1 MLAGHKLNTILDIVK
16 TSSKE
21 ELAWINGYLSG
32 ILAGE
37 QAPANLEKPST
48 QKKKITI
55 AFGTETGNSKSV
67 ATGFA
72 AKAKSRGII
81 PKLVSLDQYRLSDLP
96 KEENFLAIISTH
108 GDGEPPEAAKKFYDH
123 IHLNGFTIPKMKYGV
138 LALGD
143 TAYPLFCKAGEDVD
157 QQFQKL
163 GAKRILPLQKCDVDY
178 EEQAHVWFDQFLQSV
193 DHFTP
198 VPVQESVNIK
208 KSTGKK
214 TYDGVLLS
222 KTVLNGRGSS
232 KQTFHLEL
240 SADALDYQPGDAIG
254 IIPENKVSVVN
265 EIISLVHA
273 NAQQTLVFK
282 NETCTIHELLK
293 SRLNISCLPERIIK
307 QYATIINQPVNE
319 KQIAL
324 LDLLKAYPMPQP
336 QKFIELIQIL
346 EPIAPRLYS
355 ISSSPSA
362 HEGEVHITVANDK
375 FFYKEEQRSG
385 LCSDFLSRLPIDSDL
400 KFYVQKNNRFR
411 LPAEDKDIIMI
422 GPGTGIA
429 PFRSFVAEREA
440 AGATGRNWLFFG
452 DQHFTTDFLYQTEW
466 QNWFST
472 GVLTNISLAF
482 SRDQQEKIYVQHKI
496 MERATEFFDWIENG
510 AFIYV
515 CGSKQPM
522 SVDVEHTILKVIAE
536 QGKLSIDDAEKY
548 LDNLKEEGRYC
559 KDVY

>member
-37 QAPANLEKPST
+37 KGTENLEKPAS

-81 PKLVSLDQYRLSDLP
+81 PKLVSLDQYRLTDLP

-163 GAKRILPLQKCDVDY
+163 GAKRIVPLQKCDVDY
-178 EEQAHVWFDQFLQSV
+178 EEQAQIWFDQFLQSF
-193 DHFTP
+193 DDLAPAQMQQTA
-198 VPVQESVNIK
+198 SIK

-214 TYDGVLLS
+214 TYEGVLLS

-232 KQTFHLEL
+232 KQTFHLEI
-240 SADALDYQPGDAIG
+240 SVNELDYHPGDAIG
-254 IIPENKVSVVN
+254 IVPENNVN
-265 EIISLVHA
+265 IVDEIISMVDA
-273 NAQQTLVFK
+273 NPQQTLVFK
-282 NETCTIHELLK
+282 NETCTVYELLR

-307 QYATIINQPVNE
+307 QYAVIIDQPVNE
-319 KQIAL
+319 IRISL
-324 LDLLKAYPMPQP
+324 LDLLKTYPMPKP
-336 QKFIELIQIL
+336 EKFIELIQIL

-385 LCSDFLSRLPIDSDL
+385 LCSDYLSRLPVDTGL
-400 KFYVQKNNRFR
+400 KFYVHKNNRFR
-411 LPAEDKDIIMI
+411 LPAADKDIIMI
-422 GPGTGIA
+422 GPGTGVA

-440 AGATGRNWLFFG
+440 TGSSGRNWLFFG

-482 SRDQQEKIYVQHKI
+482 SRDQQEKKYVQHKI
-496 MERATEFFDWIENG
+496 EERAKELFEWLENG
-510 AFIYV
+510 AYLYV
-515 CGSKQPM
+515 CGAKEPM
-522 SVDVEHTILKVIAE
+522 SVDVENKILEVIVE
-536 QGKLSIDDAEKY
+536 QGQLTDDGAFRY
-548 LDNLKEEGRYC
+548 LDMLKEEGRYC

>member
-37 QAPANLEKPST
+37 QAPDNSAKPST

-81 PKLVSLDQYRLSDLP
+81 PKLVSLDQYRLSDLL

-178 EEQAHVWFDQFLQSV
+178 EEQAHIWFDQFLQSV
-193 DHFTP
+193 DNLSP
-198 VPVQESVNIK
+198 VPVQESANIK

-222 KTVLNGRGSS
+222 KTVLNCRGSS
-232 KQTFHLEL
+232 KQTFHL
-240 SADALDYQPGDAIG
+240 
-254 IIPENKVSVVN
+254 
-265 EIISLVHA
+265 
-273 NAQQTLVFK
+273 
-282 NETCTIHELLK
+282 
-293 SRLNISCLPERIIK
+293 
-307 QYATIINQPVNE
+307 
-319 KQIAL
+319 
-324 LDLLKAYPMPQP
+324 
-336 QKFIELIQIL
+336 
-346 EPIAPRLYS
+346 
-355 ISSSPSA
+355 
-362 HEGEVHITVANDK
+362 
-375 FFYKEEQRSG
+375 
-385 LCSDFLSRLPIDSDL
+385 
-400 KFYVQKNNRFR
+400 
-411 LPAEDKDIIMI
+411 
-422 GPGTGIA
+422 
-429 PFRSFVAEREA
+429 
-440 AGATGRNWLFFG
+440 
-452 DQHFTTDFLYQTEW
+452 
-466 QNWFST
+466 
-472 GVLTNISLAF
+472 
-482 SRDQQEKIYVQHKI
+482 
-496 MERATEFFDWIENG
+496 
-510 AFIYV
+510 
-515 CGSKQPM
+515 
-522 SVDVEHTILKVIAE
+522 
-536 QGKLSIDDAEKY
+536 
-548 LDNLKEEGRYC
+548 
-559 KDVY
+559 

>member
-37 QAPANLEKPST
+37 KGTENLDKPVS

-81 PKLVSLDQYRLSDLP
+81 PKLVSLDQYRLTDLP

-108 GDGEPPEAAKKFYDH
+108 GDGEPPEAARKFYDH

-163 GAKRILPLQKCDVDY
+163 GAKRIVPLQKCDVDY
-178 EEQAHVWFDQFLQSV
+178 EEQAQIWFDQFLQSF
-193 DHFTP
+193 DDLAPAQMQQTA
-198 VPVQESVNIK
+198 SIK

-214 TYDGVLLS
+214 TYEGVLLS

-232 KQTFHLEL
+232 KQTFHLEI
-240 SADALDYQPGDAIG
+240 SANELDYHPGDAIG
-254 IIPENKVSVVN
+254 IVPENNVN
-265 EIISLVHA
+265 IVDEIISMVDA
-273 NAQQTLVFK
+273 NPQQTLVFK
-282 NETCTIHELLK
+282 NETCTIYELLR

-307 QYATIINQPVNE
+307 QYAEIIDQPVNE
-319 KQIAL
+319 IRISL
-324 LDLLKAYPMPQP
+324 LDLLKTYPMPKP
-336 QKFIELIQIL
+336 EKFIELIQIL

-385 LCSDFLSRLPIDSDL
+385 LCSDYLSRLPVDTGL
-400 KFYVQKNNRFR
+400 KFYVHKNNRFR

-422 GPGTGIA
+422 GPGTGVA
-429 PFRSFVAEREA
+429 PFRSFVAEREVT
-440 AGATGRNWLFFG
+440 GSTGRNWLFFG

-482 SRDQQEKIYVQHKI
+482 SRDQQDKKYVQHKI
-496 MERATEFFDWIENG
+496 EERAKEFFEWLENG
-510 AFIYV
+510 AYLYV
-515 CGSKQPM
+515 CGAKEPM
-522 SVDVEHTILKVIAE
+522 SVDVENKILEVIAE
-536 QGKLSIDDAEKY
+536 QGQLTDDGAFRY
-548 LDNLKEEGRYC
+548 LDMLKEEGRYC

>member
-37 QAPANLEKPST
+37 KGTESLEKPAT

-72 AKAKSRGII
+72 AKAKGRGII
-81 PKLVSLDQYRLSDLP
+81 PKLVSLDQYRLNDLP

-163 GAKRILPLQKCDVDY
+163 GAKRIVPLQKCDVDY
-178 EEQAHVWFDQFLQSV
+178 EEQAQIWFDQFLQSF
-193 DHFTP
+193 DDL
-198 VPVQESVNIK
+198 VPAQMQQTATIK

-232 KQTFHLEL
+232 KQTFHLEI
-240 SADALDYQPGDAIG
+240 SADELDYQPGDAIG
-254 IIPENKVSVVN
+254 IVPENSVNIVD
-265 EIISLVHA
+265 EIISMVDA
-273 NAQQTLVFK
+273 NPGQTLVFK
-282 NETCTIHELLK
+282 NETCTIYELLRN
-293 SRLNISCLPERIIK
+293 RLNISCLPERIIK
-307 QYATIINQPVNE
+307 QYAEIINLPVNE
-319 KQIAL
+319 LRISL
-324 LDLLKAYPMPQP
+324 LDMLKTYPMPQP
-336 QKFIELIQIL
+336 EKFIELIQIL

-362 HEGEVHITVANDK
+362 HDGEVHITVANDK
-375 FFYKEEQRSG
+375 FYYKEEQRSG
-385 LCSDFLSRLPIDSDL
+385 LCSDYLSRLPVDTGL
-400 KFYVQKNNRFR
+400 KFYVHKNNRFR
-411 LPAEDKDIIMI
+411 LPAEDKDVIMI
-422 GPGTGIA
+422 GPGTGVA

-440 AGATGRNWLFFG
+440 TGSTGRNWLFFG

-482 SRDQQEKIYVQHKI
+482 SRDQQEKKYVQHKI
-496 MERATEFFDWIENG
+496 VERAAEFFEWIENG
-510 AFIYV
+510 AFLYV
-515 CGSKQPM
+515 CGAKQPM
-522 SVDVEHTILKVIAE
+522 SLDVEQSIIKVITE
-536 QGKLSIDDAEKY
+536 QGQLSVADAEKY
-548 LDNLKEEGRYC
+548 LNSLKEEGRYC

>member
-37 QAPANLEKPST
+37 KGTENLEKPAS

-81 PKLVSLDQYRLSDLP
+81 PKLVSLDQYRLTDLP

-163 GAKRILPLQKCDVDY
+163 GAKRIVPLQKCDVDY
-178 EEQAHVWFDQFLQSV
+178 EEQAQIWFDQFLQSF
-193 DHFTP
+193 DDLAPAQMQQTA
-198 VPVQESVNIK
+198 SIK

-214 TYDGVLLS
+214 TYEGVLLS

-232 KQTFHLEL
+232 KQTFHLEI
-240 SADALDYQPGDAIG
+240 SVNELDYHPGDAIG
-254 IIPENKVSVVN
+254 IVPENSVNIVDD
-265 EIISLVHA
+265 IIAMVDA
-273 NAQQTLVFK
+273 NPQQTLVFK
-282 NETCTIHELLK
+282 NETCTVYELLR

-307 QYATIINQPVNE
+307 QYAVIIDQPVNE
-319 KQIAL
+319 IRISL
-324 LDLLKAYPMPQP
+324 LDLLKTYPMPKP
-336 QKFIELIQIL
+336 EKFIELIQIL

-385 LCSDFLSRLPIDSDL
+385 LCSDYLSRLPVDTGL
-400 KFYVQKNNRFR
+400 KFYVHKNNRFR
-411 LPAEDKDIIMI
+411 LPAADKDIIMI
-422 GPGTGIA
+422 GPGTGVA

-440 AGATGRNWLFFG
+440 TGSSGRNWLFFG

-482 SRDQQEKIYVQHKI
+482 SRDQQEKKYVQHKI
-496 MERATEFFDWIENG
+496 EERAKELFEWLENG
-510 AFIYV
+510 AYLYV
-515 CGSKQPM
+515 CGAKEPM
-522 SVDVEHTILKVIAE
+522 SVDVENKILEVIAE
-536 QGKLSIDDAEKY
+536 QGQLTDDGAFRY
-548 LDNLKEEGRYC
+548 LDMLKEEGRYC

>member
-37 QAPANLEKPST
+37 NSQEVLDQSPT

-72 AKAKSRGII
+72 AKAKSKGII
-81 PKLVSLDQYRLSDLP
+81 PKLVSLDQYRLKDLQ

-108 GDGEPPEAAKKFYDH
+108 GDGEPPEAAKKFYEH
-123 IHLNGFTIPKMKYGV
+123 IHLNGFTIPKMKYGI

-143 TAYPLFCKAGEDVD
+143 SAYPLFCKAGEDVD

-163 GAKRILPLQKCDVDY
+163 GAKRIVPLQKCDVDY
-178 EEQAHVWFDQFLQSV
+178 EEQAQNWFDQFLQSFNDIAPGHV
-193 DHFTP
+193 HQP
-198 VPVQESVNIK
+198 VTIK
-208 KSTGKK
+208 PSTGKK

-222 KTVLNGRGSS
+222 KTLLNGRGSS
-232 KQTFHLEL
+232 KQTFHFEIT
-240 SADALDYQPGDAIG
+240 ADKLDYQPGDAIG
-254 IIPENKVSVVN
+254 IVPENSEKTVD
-265 EIISLVHA
+265 EIISLVQTD
-273 NAQQTLVFK
+273 AQQTLVFK
-282 NETCTIHELLK
+282 NETCTIYELLR

-307 QYATIINQPVNE
+307 QYAEIINQPVIE
-319 KQIAL
+319 LRISL

-362 HEGEVHITVANDK
+362 HEGEVQITVANDK

-385 LCSDFLSRLPIDSDL
+385 LCSDYLSRLPVDRDL
-400 KFYVQKNNRFR
+400 NFYIHKNKQFR

-422 GPGTGIA
+422 GPGTGVA

-440 AGATGRNWLFFG
+440 TGSTGRNWLFFG

-482 SRDQQEKIYVQHKI
+482 SRDQQEKKYVQHKI
-496 MERATEFFDWIENG
+496 IECASEFFEWIENG
-510 AFIYV
+510 AYLYV
-515 CGSKQPM
+515 CGAKQPM
-522 SVDVEHTILKVIAE
+522 SLDVEQTILKVIAE
-536 QGKLSIDDAEKY
+536 QGQLSVADAEQY
-548 LDNLKEEGRYC
+548 LNNLKAEGRYC